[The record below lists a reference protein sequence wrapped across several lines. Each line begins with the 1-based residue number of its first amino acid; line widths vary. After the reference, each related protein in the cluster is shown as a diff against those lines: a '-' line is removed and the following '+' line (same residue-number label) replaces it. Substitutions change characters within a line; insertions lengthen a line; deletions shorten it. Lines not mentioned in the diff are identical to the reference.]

1 MVIKG
6 DRNTGKTNLW
16 RRLQGLPYQE
26 AYIPTPEI
34 QIATINWSYKGKNNN
49 NNYNNKQVII
59 NLYKIFVLI
68 YIFNSER

>member
-16 RRLQGLPYQE
+16 RRLQGLSYQD

-34 QIATINWSYKGKNNN
+34 QIATINWSYKGIAHIKR
-49 NNYNNKQVII
+49 KKKKDDDDEKKRER
-59 NLYKIFVLI
+59 KIK
-68 YIFNSER
+68 